1 MRATRLYPILDE
13 SALRQRGA
21 RDRDLLEMWARG
33 GVTVFQY
40 RAKDLDTA
48 GRRRRLQEIL
58 PSAASLG
65 LQCIIN
71 DDFRLY
77 TSEGLGHGFHIGH
90 EDWLALGDADRLALR
105 DSLHGRVR
113 PMGDGVGALTGI
125 STHTA
130 EQVKQALLMNE
141 SGEFPLSYVALG
153 PCFPTTTKT
162 DGLHP
167 VVSAEMVAGALT
179 LIDRPGCPDLAL
191 IGGIEPA
198 TARALLREVE
208 QFPSCAAGGRA
219 RVFLASI
226 ASAMD
231 PQLCQQFWTCAS
243 T

>member
-1 MRATRLYPILDE
+1 MRAVHLYPILDE
-13 SALRQRGA
+13 SALRRNGA
-21 RDRDLLEMWARG
+21 SSHELLDMWARS

-48 GRRRRLQEIL
+48 GRRRRLRELL
-58 PSAASLG
+58 PLAAAHG
-65 LQCIIN
+65 LRCIIN

-77 TSEGLGHGFHIGH
+77 TNEGLGEGFHVGH
-90 EDWLALGDADRLALR
+90 EDWHELSEADRLALR

-113 PMGDGVGALTGI
+113 PLSEGAGALTGI
-125 STHTA
+125 STHGA
-130 EQVKQALLMNE
+130 EQVKQALLRHE

-167 VVSAEMVAGALT
+167 IVSGTTVAGALA
-179 LIDRPGCPDLAL
+179 LLDRPECPDLAL

-198 TARALLREVE
+198 RARALLREVE
-208 QFPSCAAGGRA
+208 SSSSDGEGGRA
-219 RVFLASI
+219 SVFLASI
-226 ASAMD
+226 SSAMD
-231 PQLCQQFWTCAS
+231 PERCQQFWTCAS